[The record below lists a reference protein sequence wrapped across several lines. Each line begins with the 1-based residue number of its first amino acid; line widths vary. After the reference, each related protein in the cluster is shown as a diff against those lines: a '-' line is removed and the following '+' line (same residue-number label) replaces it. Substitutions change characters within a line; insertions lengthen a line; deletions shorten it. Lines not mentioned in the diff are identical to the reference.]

1 MVTAGSLEGKE
12 VSTSRPSIAA
22 VLSMACCS
30 TMRKL
35 GINIVG
41 QSAVRPAPAVKREMV
56 AMEH

>member
-1 MVTAGSLEGKE
+1 MVTAGLLEGKE
-12 VSTSRPSIAA
+12 VSTSRPSVAA
-22 VLSMACCS
+22 VLSMACS

>member
-1 MVTAGSLEGKE
+1 MVTDGSLEGKE
-12 VSTSRPSIAA
+12 VSTPRPGA
-22 VLSMACCS
+22 VVLLMACS

-41 QSAVRPAPAVKREMV
+41 QSAVRPASAVRREMV